1 MKLMRISDTL
11 LECINIPSKTSL
23 ERMSDKDLFELA
35 NLNRK
40 FKQVMIKF
48 ILSED
53 FKPDIPMENKFY
65 IRKMGLPERIKNSLL
80 QNEFEYLDE
89 LSFVSPKELLQMK
102 GMGKKG
108 LSDLIKILDDLGVQL
123 SN

>member
-1 MKLMRISDTL
+1 MRLTDML
-11 LECINIPSKTSL
+11 LENINIPSKTSL
-23 ERMSDKDLFELA
+23 GRMSDKDLFELA

-108 LSDLIKILDDLGVQL
+108 LSDLIKILDNLDIQL
-123 SN
+123 TN

>member
-1 MKLMRISDTL
+1 MVQLHFNFLVPMYKFAEKLKLMIISDTL
-11 LECINIPSKTSL
+11 LECINIPSKTVL
-23 ERMSDKDLFELA
+23 DRMSDKDLFELA

-53 FKPDIPMENKFY
+53 FKPNIPLENKFY

-80 QNEFEYLDE
+80 QNEFEYPFP
-89 LSFVSPKELLQMK
+89 FV
-102 GMGKKG
+102 
-108 LSDLIKILDDLGVQL
+108 
-123 SN
+123 

>member
-1 MKLMRISDTL
+1 MRISDTL
-11 LECINIPSKTSL
+11 LECINIPSKTVL
-23 ERMSDKDLFELA
+23 DRMSDKELFELA
-35 NLNRK
+35 NLNKK

-53 FKPDIPMENKFY
+53 FKPDIPKDNKLY

-80 QNEFEYLDE
+80 QNEFEYINE

-108 LSDLIKILDDLGVQL
+108 LSDLIKILDDLDIQL